1 MKKALLAFS
10 LFAAGLASAVTVNW
24 TNEQISSALGNTSD
38 GTYGTATLNLGD
50 FDASATI
57 TVSVTYNVRI
67 SPTGGAS
74 GLGSTFFSI
83 GWGEGTLDGSG
94 ITKDSLVFRRVNMNS
109 EYTPVG
115 VINATNSGRE
125 PSGYVRNPING
136 AADDSGTHTL
146 TITLNLGN
154 KTATVQVDN
163 QTADTLTFPTNA
175 LNTTGDLV
183 LGINERDWVLVTDAT
198 VTYTVPEPTALALVA
213 LGVAGVALRR
223 RVA

>member
-24 TNEQISSALGNTSD
+24 TNEQISNALGNTSD

-67 SPTGGAS
+67 SPSGGAS
-74 GLGSTFFSI
+74 GPGSTFFSI
-83 GWGEGTLDGSG
+83 GWGEGTLDGNG
-94 ITKDSLVFRRVNMNS
+94 IAKDSLVFRRVNMNG
-109 EYTPVG
+109 YTPVG
-115 VINATNSGRE
+115 VINATDSGSE
-125 PSGYVRNPING
+125 TSGFVRNPING

>member
-24 TNEQISSALGNTSD
+24 TNEQISNALGNTSD

-67 SPTGGAS
+67 SPSGGAS
-74 GLGSTFFSI
+74 GPGSTFFSI
-83 GWGEGTLDGSG
+83 GWGEGTLDGNG
-94 ITKDSLVFRRVNMNS
+94 IPNDSLVFRRVNMS
-109 EYTPVG
+109 DYTPVG
-115 VINATNSGRE
+115 VINATDSGSE
-125 PSGYVRNPING
+125 TAGYVRNPING

-146 TITLNLGN
+146 TITLNLGD

-183 LGINERDWVLVTDAT
+183 LGINERDWVLVTDAS

>member
-74 GLGSTFFSI
+74 GPGSTFFSI
-83 GWGEGTLDGSG
+83 GWGEGTLDGTG
-94 ITKDSLVFRRVNMNS
+94 IPTDSLVFRRVNMNG
-109 EYTPVG
+109 YTPVG
-115 VINATNSGRE
+115 VINATSSGSE
-125 PSGYVRNPING
+125 TSGYVRNPING

-146 TITLNLGN
+146 TITLNLGDQ
-154 KTATVQVDN
+154 TATVQVDK

>member
-10 LFAAGLASAVTVNW
+10 LLAAGLASAVTVNW

-38 GTYGTATLNLGD
+38 STYGTATLNLGD

-74 GLGSTFFSI
+74 GPGSTFFSI
-83 GWGEGTLDGSG
+83 GWGEGTLDETG
-94 ITKDSLVFRRVNMNS
+94 IPTDSLVFRRVNMNS

-115 VINATNSGRE
+115 VINATSSGFE
-125 PSGYVRNPING
+125 TSGFVRNPING
-136 AADDSGTHTL
+136 AADDSDTHTL
-146 TITLNLGN
+146 TITLNLGD

>member
-24 TNEQISSALGNTSD
+24 TNEQISNALGNTSD

-67 SPTGGAS
+67 SPSGGAS
-74 GLGSTFFSI
+74 GPSSTFFSI
-83 GWGEGTLDGSG
+83 GWGEGTLDGNG
-94 ITKDSLVFRRVNMNS
+94 IPNDSLVFRRVNMS
-109 EYTPVG
+109 DYTPVG
-115 VINATNSGRE
+115 VINATDSGSE
-125 PSGYVRNPING
+125 TAGYVRNPING

-146 TITLNLGN
+146 TITLNLGD

-183 LGINERDWVLVTDAT
+183 LGINERDWVLVTDAS

>member
-10 LFAAGLASAVTVNW
+10 LLAAGLASAVTVNW
-24 TNEQISSALGNTSD
+24 TNEQISNALGNTSD

-67 SPTGGAS
+67 SPSGGAS
-74 GLGSTFFSI
+74 GPSSTFFSI
-83 GWGEGTLDGSG
+83 GWGEGTLDGNG
-94 ITKDSLVFRRVNMNS
+94 IPNDSLVFRRVNMS
-109 EYTPVG
+109 DYTPVG
-115 VINATNSGRE
+115 VINATDSGSE
-125 PSGYVRNPING
+125 TAGYVRNPING

-146 TITLNLGN
+146 TITLNLGD

-183 LGINERDWVLVTDAT
+183 LGINERDWVLVTDAS